1 MSLIMIFAYTVTTM
15 FCSNKSILYLNV
27 SYLEMYYFLKSVSI
41 AWLCEIAKV
50 FMCLASSAFC
60 TISMC
65 IFLDHRKWR
74 NTIGK
79 WYPRSNK
86 WFTIKTVSIE
96 GIENDFFLFINMGF
110 ILFHCFIM
118 SNIYIFVHQCYLP
131 IEYII
136 YNDFL

>member
-41 AWLCEIAKV
+41 AWLCKIAKV
-50 FMCLASSAFC
+50 FMCLLSSAFS

-74 NTIGK
+74 NSIGK
-79 WYPRSNK
+79 WYPLSNK

-96 GIENDFFLFINMGF
+96 GIENIFFFLLTCCFIP
-110 ILFHCFIM
+110 FHCCIM
-118 SNIYIFVHQCYLP
+118 SNNYILFPSMPFAYRIYHL
-131 IEYII
+131 
-136 YNDFL
+136 

>member
-1 MSLIMIFAYTVTTM
+1 MMIFAYTVTTM

-50 FMCLASSAFC
+50 FMCLSSSAFC

-74 NTIGK
+74 NTVGK
-79 WYPRSNK
+79 WYPWSNK

-96 GIENDFFLFINMGF
+96 GIENDFFVFLLTCVLFYF
-110 ILFHCFIM
+110 IVLLCQTFIF
-118 SNIYIFVHQCYLP
+118 IFHQCHLP